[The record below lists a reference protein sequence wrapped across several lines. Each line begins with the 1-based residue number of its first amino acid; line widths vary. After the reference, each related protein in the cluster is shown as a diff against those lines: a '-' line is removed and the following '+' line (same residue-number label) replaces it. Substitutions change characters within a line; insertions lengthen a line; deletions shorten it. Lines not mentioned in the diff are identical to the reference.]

1 MQHVVANDT
10 VWRFEIADGP
20 NAGAT
25 ATLAPGRYM
34 LGSDASNDIVL
45 ADPAVSPSHAVL
57 EIRPEHAD
65 ITPLASGVLLQ
76 RRRLHAGRTISLK
89 RGATVTLGA
98 TRLRVAGP
106 PAAAPRHR
114 TAPAM
119 ICLLLLGLAGA
130 GAAYHGAMPHAAGAL
145 PADRPQDGSG
155 RGSGNAMTLAHAV
168 AALRAH
174 LAGTSLLP
182 GLRITASDGFVLATG
197 SVLPQDRGNWLEAQ
211 KWFDTHIGSRYALA
225 DQVNVATPAELPK
238 LDVAAVSMAP
248 VPNVVTRD
256 GQHYTVGAVLRDG
269 WSIAR
274 ITPDNIILR
283 SGGREIRI
291 TL

>member
-1 MQHVVANDT
+1 MQHMVADDA

-25 ATLAPGRYM
+25 AVLAPGRYR
-34 LGSDASNDIVL
+34 LGSDAANEIVL
-45 ADPAVSPSHAVL
+45 ADPGVSPSHAVL
-57 EIRPEHAD
+57 DIGHERAD
-65 ITPLASGVLLQ
+65 ITPLAPGILVQ
-76 RRRLHAGRTISLK
+76 RRRLHAGRPSPLK
-89 RGATVTLGA
+89 CGAVVTLGA

-106 PAAAPRHR
+106 R
-114 TAPAM
+114 TAPWPHRAM
-119 ICLLLLGLAGA
+119 PVTLCLVVLGLAGA
-130 GAAYHGAMPHAAGAL
+130 GAAYHGATPSAVGAMPDDQL
-145 PADRPQDGSG
+145 PGGSG
-155 RGSGNAMTLAHAV
+155 TAMTLARAV
-168 AALRAH
+168 ADFRAH
-174 LAGTSLLP
+174 LAGTTLLP
-182 GLRITASDGFVLATG
+182 GLRIAGADGLVLAAG

-211 KWFDTHIGSRYALA
+211 KWFDTHLGSRYALA

-248 VPNVVTRD
+248 VPNVITRD

-274 ITPDNIILR
+274 ITPENIILR